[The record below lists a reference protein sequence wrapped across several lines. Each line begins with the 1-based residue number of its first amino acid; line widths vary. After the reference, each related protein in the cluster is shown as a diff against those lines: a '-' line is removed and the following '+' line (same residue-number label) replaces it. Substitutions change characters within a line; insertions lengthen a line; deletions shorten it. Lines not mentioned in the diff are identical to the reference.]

1 MRVLNQVVARSN
13 PLDPFWTKFQGE
25 LHFAAMNYPAALR
38 SYIQTM
44 ALGTNF
50 FLKPNPFSPDQE
62 DKMLAK
68 VIKCLTEMGCNSY
81 AVLFCQC
88 LSAEV
93 DYSTAFKC
101 LEERSTGK
109 FFCAYEFSR
118 QL

>member
-1 MRVLNQVVARSN
+1 MPFLRFPTKIIANKEKSTNDWKLNRTSRANNASH
-13 PLDPFWTKFQGE
+13 P
-25 LHFAAMNYPAALR
+25 
-38 SYIQTM
+38 
-44 ALGTNF
+44 
-50 FLKPNPFSPDQE
+50 QE

-101 LEERSTGK
+101 LEERSTGRSI
-109 FFCAYEFSR
+109 FAF
-118 QL
+118 